1 MQIIL
6 YALLGIVTLV
16 LLVVIYNRLYFE
28 INLARAT
35 KILNKQLKKAIKE
48 QVNEFSKDLK
58 ETLYTTINA
67 VTDTYDELAK
77 SLGDIKQMNKE

>member
-1 MQIIL
+1 MQVIL
-6 YALLGIVTLV
+6 YGLLGIVILV
-16 LLVVIYNRLYFE
+16 LLVVIYNRLYYE
-28 INLARAT
+28 IHLARAT

-77 SLGDIKQMNKE
+77 SLSEMKQTKE